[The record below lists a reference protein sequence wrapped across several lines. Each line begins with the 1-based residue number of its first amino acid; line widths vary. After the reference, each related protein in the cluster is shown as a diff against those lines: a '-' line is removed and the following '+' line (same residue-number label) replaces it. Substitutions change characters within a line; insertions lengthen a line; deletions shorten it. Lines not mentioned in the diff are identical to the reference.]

1 MSSPKSRNEPFFI
14 GKQCYEC
21 INCGTL
27 VEFEWHEDDS
37 CSCEEEEKILG
48 RKKDG
53 SDSSNDDHLGTR
65 NTAGEGN

>member
-1 MSSPKSRNEPFFI
+1 LKI
-14 GKQCYEC
+14 YIQ
-21 INCGTL
+21 
-27 VEFEWHEDDS
+27 
-37 CSCEEEEKILG
+37 EKRSFLKPIILG